1 MNTEWHHLDSSKA
14 MSDIRDSAKKKL
26 KTLIPGP
33 LRYQPFSVGLN
44 VSQEGTGC
52 LVTDQ
57 GGSDKVAQ
65 F

>member
-1 MNTEWHHLDSSKA
+1 MSVKYSFHH
-14 MSDIRDSAKKKL
+14 SA
-26 KTLIPGP
+26 
-33 LRYQPFSVGLN
+33 GLN

-52 LVTDQ
+52 LVADQ

>member
-1 MNTEWHHLDSSKA
+1 MDSSKA

-26 KTLIPGP
+26 ETLIPGP
-33 LRYQPFSVGLN
+33 LRYQPFSAGQN
-44 VSQEGTGC
+44 VSQEGTEC

>member
-1 MNTEWHHLDSSKA
+1 MDSSKA
-14 MSDIRDSAKKKL
+14 MSDIRDSAKKKKL

-33 LRYQPFSVGLN
+33 LRYQPFSAGLN

-52 LVTDQ
+52 LVADQ

>member
-1 MNTEWHHLDSSKA
+1 MITEWHYLDSSEA

-33 LRYQPFSVGLN
+33 LRYQPFSAGLN
-44 VSQEGTGC
+44 VSQEGTRC
-52 LVTDQ
+52 LVADQ